1 MYNAKYYPAYQTLR
15 SELTR
20 QPKKRTNIKFM
31 FYSHEFG
38 ARPSLVNIENKG
50 EMKFQTLFSF
60 AFLPRLNTISI
71 VIQAFTGMGDFL
83 LAYTL

>member
-1 MYNAKYYPAYQTLR
+1 
-15 SELTR
+15 
-20 QPKKRTNIKFM
+20 M

-71 VIQAFTGMGDFL
+71 VIQAFTGMGDFFACL
-83 LAYTL
+83 YTITIMQNACRHIALSFLFAV